1 MPFDQPLYP
10 VNLSLAGRRCL
21 VVGGGPVA
29 LQKARELVVC
39 GATVEVVAP
48 EILDEIAALDGVIC
62 HKRPYVAGE
71 VAGYRLVITAT
82 SDPEVNRQVFVEG
95 EAIGVWVNSADDPA
109 NCAFALPARVRQGP
123 LLVTFSTSGS
133 SPALSTWL
141 RRRYGP
147 EFGPE
152 YAVLVEILTEARA
165 RLLAEGTSTQHH
177 HASATR
183 PTSNLRNN
191 YATRNRHRRWHSAFR
206 YFACSSDAAV
216 CARPLGDISLRSAPL
231 FGFGDSA

>member
-1 MPFDQPLYP
+1 MPFAEPLYP

-29 LQKARELVVC
+29 LSKARELLVCRAVVD
-39 GATVEVVAP
+39 VVAP
-48 EILDEIAALDGVIC
+48 EILEDFASLDGVIC
-62 HKRPYVAGE
+62 HKRPYETGE
-71 VAGYRLVITAT
+71 VNGYRLVITAT
-82 SDPEVNRQVFVEG
+82 SDPAVNRQVFVEG
-95 EAIGVWVNSADDPA
+95 EAAGIWVNSADDPA

-152 YAVLVEILTEARA
+152 YAVLVEILTEYRA
-165 RLLAEGTSTQHH
+165 RLQAEGTSTEGLDWQG
-177 HASATR
+177 ALDSGMLELIREGRLAEAKER
-183 PTSNLRNN
+183 LQ
-191 YATRNRHRRWHSAFR
+191 
-206 YFACSSDAAV
+206 ACLS
-216 CARPLGDISLRSAPL
+216 
-231 FGFGDSA
+231 

>member
-1 MPFDQPLYP
+1 MKMPFAEPLYP

-29 LQKARELVVC
+29 LSKARELVVC
-39 GATVEVVAP
+39 RAAVDVVAP
-48 EILDEIAALDGVIC
+48 EILEDFASLDGVIC
-62 HKRPYVAGE
+62 HKRPYEAGE

-82 SDPEVNRQVFVEG
+82 SDPAVNRQVFLEG
-95 EAIGVWVNSADDPA
+95 EEAGIWVNSADDPA

-152 YAVLVEILTEARA
+152 YAVLVEILTDYRA
-165 RLLAEGTSTQHH
+165 RLQAEGTSTEGLDWQG
-177 HASATR
+177 ALDSGMLELIREGRLAEAKER
-183 PTSNLRNN
+183 LQ
-191 YATRNRHRRWHSAFR
+191 
-206 YFACSSDAAV
+206 ACLS
-216 CARPLGDISLRSAPL
+216 
-231 FGFGDSA
+231 

>member
-1 MPFDQPLYP
+1 MPFDEPLYP

-29 LQKARELVVC
+29 LSKTRELVVC
-39 GATVEVVAP
+39 GAQIDVVAP
-48 EILDEIAALDGVIC
+48 EILDEFEFLEGVIC

-71 VAGYRLVITAT
+71 VADYRLVITAT

-95 EAIGVWVNSADDPA
+95 ESCGVWVNSADDPA

-152 YAVLVEILTEARA
+152 FAVLIEILTEQRT
-165 RLLAEGTSTQHH
+165 RLQAEGASTEGLDWQGALDSGMLELIREGRLAEAKERLQ
-177 HASATR
+177 
-183 PTSNLRNN
+183 
-191 YATRNRHRRWHSAFR
+191 
-206 YFACSSDAAV
+206 ACLS
-216 CARPLGDISLRSAPL
+216 
-231 FGFGDSA
+231 

>member
-1 MPFDQPLYP
+1 MPFAEPLYP

-29 LQKARELVVC
+29 LSKARELVVC
-39 GATVEVVAP
+39 RAVVDVVAP
-48 EILDEIAALDGVIC
+48 EILEDFASLDGVIC
-62 HKRPYVAGE
+62 HKRPYETGE
-71 VAGYRLVITAT
+71 VVGYRLVITAT
-82 SDPEVNRQVFVEG
+82 SDPAVNRQVFLEG
-95 EAIGVWVNSADDPA
+95 EAAGIWVNSADDPA

-152 YAVLVEILTEARA
+152 YAVLVEILTEYRA
-165 RLLAEGTSTQHH
+165 RLQAEGTSTEGLDWQG
-177 HASATR
+177 ALDSGMLELIREGRLAEAKER
-183 PTSNLRNN
+183 LQ
-191 YATRNRHRRWHSAFR
+191 
-206 YFACSSDAAV
+206 ACLS
-216 CARPLGDISLRSAPL
+216 
-231 FGFGDSA
+231 

>member
-1 MPFDQPLYP
+1 MTMPFAEPLYP

-29 LQKARELVVC
+29 LSKARELVVC
-39 GATVEVVAP
+39 RAVVDVVAP
-48 EILDEIAALDGVIC
+48 EILEDFASLDGVIC
-62 HKRPYVAGE
+62 HKRPYETGE
-71 VAGYRLVITAT
+71 VVGYRLVITAT
-82 SDPEVNRQVFVEG
+82 SDPAVNRQVFLEG
-95 EAIGVWVNSADDPA
+95 EAAGIWVNSADDPA

-152 YAVLVEILTEARA
+152 YAVLVEILTEYRA
-165 RLLAEGTSTQHH
+165 RLQAEGTSTEGLDWQG
-177 HASATR
+177 ALDSGMLELIREGRLAEAKER
-183 PTSNLRNN
+183 LQ
-191 YATRNRHRRWHSAFR
+191 
-206 YFACSSDAAV
+206 ACLS
-216 CARPLGDISLRSAPL
+216 
-231 FGFGDSA
+231 

>member
-1 MPFDQPLYP
+1 MPFDEPLYP

-29 LQKARELVVC
+29 LSKTRELVVC
-39 GATVEVVAP
+39 GAQIDVVAP
-48 EILDEIAALDGVIC
+48 EILDEFEFLEGVIC

-71 VAGYRLVITAT
+71 VADYRLVITAT

-95 EAIGVWVNSADDPA
+95 ESCGVWVNSADDPA

-152 YAVLVEILTEARA
+152 FAVLIEILTEQRT
-165 RLLAEGTSTQHH
+165 RLQAEGASTEGLDWQGALDSGMLELIREGRLAEAKERLQ
-177 HASATR
+177 
-183 PTSNLRNN
+183 
-191 YATRNRHRRWHSAFR
+191 
-206 YFACSSDAAV
+206 ACLSS
-216 CARPLGDISLRSAPL
+216 SL
-231 FGFGDSA
+231 D